1 MSIYLIDYEN
11 TNADGLNGVSRLT
24 AKDRVV
30 IFYSENADRMTFGL
44 HRRLNEAAAGI
55 EYKKVEVGGHNAL
68 DFQLATYLGWLIA
81 QNPHESYCIVSND
94 KGFEWLASFWKA
106 PKYDVRVA
114 AEIAVRPAA
123 AAPLALPAQSA
134 APAQPAVKQPQ
145 PAAKPAQP
153 TAAQPAAKQPQPTA
167 KPAQPAAAQPA
178 ARQPQ
183 PAAKPAQPAAAQPAA
198 RQPQPAAKPA
208 QPAPAQPAAA
218 AQPAAKSVQPA
229 ADIPAQLVKLGL
241 SAEDAAAVHE
251 LMGRYKTK
259 TGVNNAL
266 VKKFGST
273 RAVELYDLVK
283 KNFLAA
289 RPGGRRA
296 ARKKPAAKP
305 ETPAK

>member
-134 APAQPAVKQPQ
+134 APAQPA
-145 PAAKPAQP
+145 
-153 TAAQPAAKQPQPTA
+153 
-167 KPAQPAAAQPA
+167 

-183 PAAKPAQPAAAQPAA
+183 PTAKPAQPAAAQPAA

-218 AQPAAKSVQPA
+218 AQPAAKPVQPA

>member
-134 APAQPAVKQPQ
+134 APAQPA
-145 PAAKPAQP
+145 
-153 TAAQPAAKQPQPTA
+153 AKQPQPTA
-167 KPAQPAAAQPA
+167 KPAQPTAAQPA

-218 AQPAAKSVQPA
+218 AQPAAKPVQPA

-259 TGVNNAL
+259 TGVNTAL

-296 ARKKPAAKP
+296 ARKKSAAKP

>member
-134 APAQPAVKQPQ
+134 APAQPA
-145 PAAKPAQP
+145 
-153 TAAQPAAKQPQPTA
+153 
-167 KPAQPAAAQPA
+167 
-178 ARQPQ
+178 
-183 PAAKPAQPAAAQPAA
+183 A

-218 AQPAAKSVQPA
+218 AQPAAKPVQPA

>member
-134 APAQPAVKQPQ
+134 APAQPA
-145 PAAKPAQP
+145 
-153 TAAQPAAKQPQPTA
+153 AKQPQPTA
-167 KPAQPAAAQPA
+167 KPAQPTAAQPA
-178 ARQPQ
+178 VRQPQ

>member
-134 APAQPAVKQPQ
+134 APAQPA
-145 PAAKPAQP
+145 AR
-153 TAAQPAAKQPQPTA
+153 QPQPTA